1 VVHPAQLALAWLL
14 HRDPIIIPLPG
25 TQQLRHLAQNLAA
38 AEVVLSASHMAR
50 LDALINAQ
58 TVQGERYNAQNSR
71 EVDTENF

>member
-1 VVHPAQLALAWLL
+1 
-14 HRDPIIIPLPG
+14 
-25 TQQLRHLAQNLAA
+25 
-38 AEVVLSASHMAR
+38 LSASHMAR